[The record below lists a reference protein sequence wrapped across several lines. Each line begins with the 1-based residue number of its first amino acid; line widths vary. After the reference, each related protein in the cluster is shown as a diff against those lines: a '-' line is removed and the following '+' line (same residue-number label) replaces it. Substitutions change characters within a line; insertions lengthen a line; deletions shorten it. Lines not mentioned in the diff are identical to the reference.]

1 MDVIRRYAPLVLP
14 AGAADAAVVVPVKA
28 FRAAKL
34 RLADVLGPT
43 ERAALAR
50 RLAGVVVAAAAPLPT
65 VVVCDDDE
73 VADWALDAGARVV
86 WCPDRGLNG
95 AVADG
100 VAALRD
106 AGVGTAIVAHADL
119 PLAREL
125 AWIAGFPGVTLIPDR
140 RHDGS
145 NVVAVPTA
153 AGFEFAY
160 GAGSFARHRDE
171 AARLGLPLR
180 VVADPALGWD
190 VDLPADLAWPGA
202 PVLQPVRS
210 APGCPQ

>member
-1 MDVIRRYAPLVLP
+1 M
-14 AGAADAAVVVPVKA
+14 KA

-34 RLADVLGPT
+34 RLADVLDPT
-43 ERAALAR
+43 ERQALAR
-50 RLAGVVVAAAAPLPT
+50 RLAEVVVAAAAPLPA

-73 VADWALDAGARVV
+73 VRDWAVGAGAQVV

-106 AGVGTAIVAHADL
+106 DGVATAIVAHTDL

-160 GAGSFARHRDE
+160 GAGSFARHRAE
-171 AARLGLPLR
+171 AARLELPVR
-180 VVADPALGWD
+180 IVDDPALGWD

-202 PVLQPVRS
+202 PVLQP
-210 APGCPQ
+210 AHGCPR

>member
-1 MDVIRRYAPLVLP
+1 VLP

-34 RLADVLGPT
+34 RLADVLDPT
-43 ERAALAR
+43 ERQALAR
-50 RLAGVVVAAAAPLPT
+50 RLAEVVVAAAAPLT
-65 VVVCDDDE
+65 AVVVCDDDE
-73 VADWALDAGARVV
+73 VRDWAVGAGAQVV

-106 AGVGTAIVAHADL
+106 DGVATAIVAHADL

-160 GAGSFARHRDE
+160 GAGSFARHRAE
-171 AARLGLPLR
+171 AARLELPVR
-180 VVADPALGWD
+180 IVDDPALGWD

-202 PVLQPVRS
+202 PVLQP
-210 APGCPQ
+210 AHGCPR

>member
-1 MDVIRRYAPLVLP
+1 MLP

-28 FRAAKL
+28 FHSAKL
-34 RLADVLGPT
+34 RLADVLDPT
-43 ERAALAR
+43 ERQALAR
-50 RLAGVVVAAAAPLPT
+50 RLAEVVVAAAAPLT
-65 VVVCDDDE
+65 AVVVCDDDE
-73 VADWALDAGARVV
+73 VRDWAVGAGAQVV

-106 AGVGTAIVAHADL
+106 DGVATAIVAHADL

-160 GAGSFARHRDE
+160 GAGSFARHRAE
-171 AARLGLPLR
+171 AARLELPVR
-180 VVADPALGWD
+180 IVDDPALGWD

-202 PVLQPVRS
+202 PVLQP
-210 APGCPQ
+210 AQGCPG

>member
-1 MDVIRRYAPLVLP
+1 MLP

-28 FRAAKL
+28 FRSAKL
-34 RLADVLGPT
+34 RLADVLDPT
-43 ERAALAR
+43 ERQALAR
-50 RLAGVVVAAAAPLPT
+50 RLAEVVVAAAAPLT
-65 VVVCDDDE
+65 AVVVCDDDE
-73 VADWALDAGARVV
+73 VRDWAVGAGAQVV

-106 AGVGTAIVAHADL
+106 DGVATAIVAHADL

-160 GAGSFARHRDE
+160 GAGSFARHRAE
-171 AARLGLPLR
+171 AARLELPVR
-180 VVADPALGWD
+180 IVDDPALGWD

-202 PVLQPVRS
+202 PVLQP
-210 APGCPQ
+210 AHGCPR